1 MSPTTKPPVVLV
13 VEDEAL
19 VRMDISDFLTDAG
32 YRVIAEVTPEH
43 ALAVLNVRSD
53 IAVLVTDI
61 NMPGSLN
68 GCALARIVELRWP
81 GIGIIATSGK
91 GRSAPGELPGR
102 ALFLLKPYTPSAL
115 LEAVRAAGKIDGG
128 GRTLLGKPGTS
139 QEPAARGPRVDDL
152 GNGTA
157 RVQIDEVV
165 PWSVAVKLLDLL
177 REAAGSDDP
186 LSSNQVTDHP
196 GRDRARE
203 H

>member
-32 YRVIAEVTPEH
+32 YRVIAEVSPEH

-53 IAVLVTDI
+53 IVVLVTDI

-81 GIGIIATSGK
+81 GIRIIATSGK
-91 GRSAPGELPGR
+91 GRPAPGELPGR

-115 LEAVRAAGKIDGG
+115 LEAVRAAGRIYGNGG
-128 GRTLLGKPGTS
+128 ALLGEPGGS
-139 QEPAARGPRVDDL
+139 QEPAARGPRVEDL

-165 PWSVAVKLLDLL
+165 PWSVAVELLDLL
-177 REAAGSDDP
+177 REAAGSDELP
-186 LSSNQVTDHP
+186 SANQVTDRP